1 MKAPTADRH
10 SFTISSSY
18 EINLVMLKIRSSVSF
33 VAKDDEIFRLY
44 DEATMNTQFII
55 WQVIYDIILYY
66 IKIHSEKEMLYQ
78 LQSKCDLAFVTLI
91 FYLFGQWTIFKYHN
105 YYVFFKL

>member
-1 MKAPTADRH
+1 
-10 SFTISSSY
+10 
-18 EINLVMLKIRSSVSF
+18 MLKIRSSVSF

-44 DEATMNTQFII
+44 DEPTMNTQFII
-55 WQVIYDIILYY
+55 WQVMYDNIILCY
-66 IKIHSEKEMLYQ
+66 ITIHSEKEILYQ

-105 YYVFFKL
+105 YYVFFQIMIIISVNSNKTRILI